1 MAYKTLKN
9 IYYKNKTQYQRELE
23 NRKDF
28 FSAVQ
33 LPLPVCGNNSY
44 FIPTV
49 DLLKSLEQ
57 MHLKLIELIQAYYTL
72 PGAAQAQYAK
82 SCLLDEIKFTNDI
95 EGIQSTRHE
104 ILAAYDEI
112 KKEGKE
118 DKTKRFYGLVSKYN
132 KLIEGENIK
141 LSTAEDIR
149 FLYDEIIAPEIMN
162 DDQPDGRIFR
172 KESVSVVSPSQKIIH
187 RGIEGEENIIKSVN
201 AALSLLNN
209 NDIPHLIKI
218 AVLHY
223 YIGYIHPFY
232 DGNGRIDRFISS
244 YLLSKT
250 YDPLISY
257 RLSYI
262 IKKEKTMYYKA
273 FDECN
278 DSKNAGDL
286 TPFIL
291 TFMDIVNKSIDNIL
305 KKVLSG
311 IKQLSHYSSFLDNI
325 HTSEYNKKIMYL
337 LIQNK
342 LFSNTLFDS
351 SELGYILEK
360 SNVTV
365 KRNITKMCEDGL
377 PVSIKKEGRKDV
389 YAIDLKKLETYK

>member
-201 AALSLLNN
+201 TALSLLNN

-262 IKKEKTMYYKA
+262 IKKEKTTYYKA